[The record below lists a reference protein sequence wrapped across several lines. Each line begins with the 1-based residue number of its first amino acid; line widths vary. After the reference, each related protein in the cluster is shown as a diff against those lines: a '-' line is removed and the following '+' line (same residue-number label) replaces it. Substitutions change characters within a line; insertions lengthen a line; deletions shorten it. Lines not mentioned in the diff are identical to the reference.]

1 MNPAGSELR
10 ECVARARILLQSGPL
25 SDEAVHEA
33 RKALKRARAALR
45 LLRPGMAKA
54 LYSEANAALRDAGRH
69 LAPLRDI
76 RSARAALEDLG
87 AEALAPRLEEKEE
100 AARRNLRLEECVAL
114 LTRAAGDRRP
124 APEPR
129 ALVKGLRRIYRKG
142 RKALAR
148 AEENPTPE
156 ALHEWRKHVKYL
168 ANSLEILGAADPKA
182 GRRAAKLADR
192 LGDDHDLA
200 MLAAGNLPGRKLRK
214 RIDSRRRKLQKKA
227 FALGE
232 SLYRPKPK
240 RFVRKLS

>member
-10 ECVARARILLQSGPL
+10 ECVARARVLLEGRPL

-45 LLRPGMAKA
+45 LLRPGMAKT

-76 RSARAALEDLG
+76 RSARVALKDLG
-87 AEALAPRLEEKEE
+87 AEALAPQLEGKEK
-100 AARRNLRLEECVAL
+100 AARRNLRLAECAAL
-114 LTRAAGDRRP
+114 LTRAEQARLS
-124 APEPR
+124 APEPSVL
-129 ALVKGLRRIYRKG
+129 AKGLQRIYRKG

-148 AEENPTPE
+148 AQKEPTSE
-156 ALHEWRKHVKYL
+156 ALHEWRKQVKYL
-168 ANSLEILGAADPKA
+168 ANSLEILGAPDPKA

-200 MLAAGNLPGRKLRK
+200 MLAGGHLPGQKLRR
-214 RIDSRRRKLQKKA
+214 RIDVRRRKLQRKA
-227 FALGE
+227 FVLGE
-232 SLYRPKPK
+232 ELYGPKPK